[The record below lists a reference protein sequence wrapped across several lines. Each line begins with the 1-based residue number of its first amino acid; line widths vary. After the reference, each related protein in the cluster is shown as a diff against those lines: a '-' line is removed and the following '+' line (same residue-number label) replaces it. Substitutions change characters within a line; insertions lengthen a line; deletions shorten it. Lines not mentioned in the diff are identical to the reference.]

1 MISGAAGKDL
11 KNLWISR
18 GLKTPT
24 SPSTHLKTGES
35 KAVRVKSR
43 SGWTVG
49 ESLLP
54 SAPLC
59 SPPPPRGGAGDEMG
73 DGEGTP
79 LLLLKLHSVTRG
91 SPAGT
96 GPRWLFCLL
105 RALNWTQRHRKCEQK
120 SQKKTPRKDTDK
132 GVELD
137 KELGAVQCC
146 GS

>member
-1 MISGAAGKDL
+1 MQQVKIL

-18 GLKTPT
+18 GLKTPA

-73 DGEGTP
+73 DGERIWAAHQPILLP
-79 LLLLKLHSVTRG
+79 LRRMLTW
-91 SPAGT
+91 P
-96 GPRWLFCLL
+96 
-105 RALNWTQRHRKCEQK
+105 
-120 SQKKTPRKDTDK
+120 
-132 GVELD
+132 
-137 KELGAVQCC
+137 
-146 GS
+146 